1 MNRLHHRL
9 KKYGILIIVTLI
21 LAIFSFIPIRIAI
34 ASFLAPYPQAF
45 LTLGGGSTREE
56 FTAEIAKYYPNLDIW
71 VSSGTS
77 SKYARAT
84 FQAAGIA
91 NSRLH
96 LDYRATD
103 TVTNF
108 TTLVADFQKQGIQH
122 IYLITSDFHMPRAK
136 TIATLVL
143 GSQGITFTPLSV
155 PSTEPKESMFRIVR
169 DGGRSLLWIIS
180 GRTGVSLNPRL
191 HNSSYASR

>member
-1 MNRLHHRL
+1 MNRLHHQI

-21 LAIFSFIPIRIAI
+21 LAILSFIPIQIAI
-34 ASFLAPYPQAF
+34 ASFLAPNPQAF
-45 LTLGGGSTREE
+45 LTLGGGSQREE
-56 FTAEIAKYYPNLDIW
+56 LTAELAKYYPTLDIW
-71 VSSGTS
+71 ISSGTDP
-77 SKYARAT
+77 KHARAT
-84 FQAAGIA
+84 FQAAGIL

-108 TTLVADFQKQGIQH
+108 TTLVADFKARGFKH

-143 GSQGITFTPLSV
+143 GSQGIIFTPVSV
-155 PSTEPKESMFRIVR
+155 PSDEPKESMFRIVR
-169 DGGRSLLWIIS
+169 DGGRSLLWIVS
-180 GRTGVSLNPRL
+180 GHTGVSLNPRL
-191 HNSSYASR
+191 SS